1 MWNLCFSA
9 VDAARPSVHV
19 HGIFLVYSAGVAGAK
34 LCMMAEFLGDSGSL
48 TAVDIARP
56 RLAACRTM
64 LRKYDLGRRTRLYLG
79 DGTSFSLLPLTG
91 ASKLRPASVS
101 SDQFY
106 VEESIDATRN
116 SSCHNEGAQRF

>member
-1 MWNLCFSA
+1 
-9 VDAARPSVHV
+9 V
-19 HGIFLVYSAGVAGAK
+19 HGTFIVGSAGVAGAK

-91 ASKLRPASVS
+91 ASKSCPASG
-101 SDQFY
+101 SDDQCHG
-106 VEESIDATRN
+106 EESRD
-116 SSCHNEGAQRF
+116 SSSFDGLPIVHSKC